1 VLKVEVLD
9 LAVMVPIDRE
19 PARLIRRQQWPGCY
33 QFTLE
38 CSMTNND
45 DVVPLTLRT
54 TPAVIAAVRQRADL
68 GRRSFNRQVAYT
80 LLATIGNFSAEEIAD
95 LCRSTELAGI
105 EIAKSVR
112 IPANISPTLR
122 TLADYAG
129 VSQNQLTNVLLIH
142 GASLEAED
150 AEHHLVNQLASALPD
165 FIIESLLEDAAKSG
179 NSPLDLVAKLVATK
193 YA

>member
-1 VLKVEVLD
+1 VEELD

-80 LLATIGNFSAEEIAD
+80 LLATIGKFSAEEIAD
-95 LCRSTELAGI
+95 LCRSTDLGVTVVR
-105 EIAKSVR
+105 KGVR
-112 IPANISPTLR
+112 IPVNISPTLR

-142 GASLEAED
+142 GTSLEAED
-150 AEHHLVNQLASALPD
+150 AERHLVNQLASALPD
-165 FIIESLLEDAAKSG
+165 FIIERLLEDAANSG

>member
-1 VLKVEVLD
+1 VEELD

-38 CSMTNND
+38 CSLTNND
-45 DVVPLTLRT
+45 DVVPLT
-54 TPAVIAAVRQRADL
+54 PAVIAAVKQSAYL
-68 GRRSFNRQVAYT
+68 GRRSFNQQVAYT

-142 GASLEAED
+142 GTSLEAED
-150 AEHHLVNQLASALPD
+150 AESHLVNQLASALPD
-165 FIIESLLEDAAKSG
+165 FIIERLLEDAAKSG
-179 NSPLDLVAKLVATK
+179 SSPLDLVAKLVATK